1 MNLYTRRV
9 GVSIWLFLH
18 RFRILRQRPGRDNRA
33 QAVHLYSLSENSDLA
48 HIPEAFYRRRQPGS
62 GLIECA
68 SVSPSILPRMSRLN
82 PRQQEAVNYV
92 GGPLLVLAGAGSG
105 KTSVITRKIAHL
117 VQKCGIQARHIV
129 AMTFTN
135 KAARE
140 MKERVGTLLKG
151 SEARGLTVSTF
162 HNLGMNI
169 IRKEYAALGYK
180 PGFSIFD
187 DGDIKALLTDIM
199 QKEYAGDDGADEIK
213 NYIDSWKNDLILP
226 DEALAGA
233 RGPKEQTAAI
243 VYLHYQRTLKAYNAV
258 DFNDLILL
266 PVKLF
271 QEHKD
276 ILEKWQ
282 NRIRYLLVDEYQDTN
297 SSQYLLVKLL
307 VGMRNQI
314 TVVGD
319 DDQSIYAWRGARPE
333 NLMLLKEDYPSLKVV
348 MLEQNYRSTSRIL
361 KCANTLIANNPHAF
375 EKQLWSEMG
384 MGDEIRVI
392 RTRNEDAECER
403 VALEI
408 LTEHLRTERPYSD
421 FAILYRGNYQAKL
434 MELKLQHHQ
443 IPYRLSG
450 GTSFF
455 ARQEVKDLM
464 SYFRL
469 LVNPDD
475 DNAFLRVI
483 NVPRREIG
491 STTLEKLGNYATE
504 RKISMYAATDEIGL
518 GEHLDSRYTERLARF
533 KRWMDGVRQQC
544 AQSDPIA
551 ALRSMIMDIDY
562 EQWLRQ
568 NASSDKVAEARMGNV
583 WFLVEALKNTLEKDE
598 DGEMTI
604 EEAIGK
610 LVLRDMLERQ
620 QEEEDGAEGVQMMTM
635 HASKGLEF
643 PSVYIIGF
651 EEEILP
657 HRSSIEADSIEEERR
672 LAYVGITRAKRNLA
686 LTFAAKRKQYGEIID
701 CTPSRFLDELP
712 QEDLVW
718 EGQEDAPV
726 EVKAARGND
735 ALANMRAMLKK

>member
-1 MNLYTRRV
+1 
-9 GVSIWLFLH
+9 
-18 RFRILRQRPGRDNRA
+18 
-33 QAVHLYSLSENSDLA
+33 
-48 HIPEAFYRRRQPGS
+48 
-62 GLIECA
+62 
-68 SVSPSILPRMSRLN
+68 MSRLN

-117 VQKCGIQARHIV
+117 VQNCGIQARHIV

-151 SEARGLTVSTF
+151 AEARGLTVSTF

-199 QKEYAGDDGADEIK
+199 QKEYAGDDGVDEIK
-213 NYIDSWKNDLILP
+213 NLIDSWKNDLILP
-226 DEALAGA
+226 DEALAKA
-233 RGPKEQTAAI
+233 RGPKEQTAAV

-271 QEHKD
+271 QENRD

-297 SSQYLLVKLL
+297 ASQYLLVKQL
-307 VGMRNQI
+307 VGMRNQF

-333 NLMLLKEDYPSLKVV
+333 NLNLLKEDYPSLKVV

-361 KCANTLIANNPHAF
+361 KCANVLIANNPHVF

-384 MGDEIRVI
+384 HGDEIRVI
-392 RTRNEDAECER
+392 RCRNEESECER

-408 LTEHLRTERPYSD
+408 LTTHLRTGRPYSD

-491 STTLEKLGNYATE
+491 STTLEKLGNYASE
-504 RKISMYAATDEIGL
+504 RGISMYAASDELGL
-518 GEHLDSRYTERLARF
+518 AEHLDNRYTERLSRF
-533 KRWMDGVRQQC
+533 KRYMDKIRELC
-544 AQSDPIA
+544 AGNDPIGA
-551 ALRSMIMDIDY
+551 IRSMIMDIDY
-562 EQWLRQ
+562 ENWLRQ

-583 WFLVEALKNTLEKDE
+583 WFLVEALKNTLDKDE
-598 DGEMTI
+598 DGDMTI
-604 EEAIGK
+604 EDAIGK

-620 QEEEDGAEGVQMMTM
+620 QEEEEGAEGVQMMTM

-657 HRSSIEADSIEEERR
+657 HRSSIEADTIEEERR

-701 CTPSRFLDELP
+701 CSPSRFLDELP

-718 EGQEDAPV
+718 EGQEDTPV
-726 EVKAARGND
+726 EVKTARGND
-735 ALANMRAMLKK
+735 ALASMRAMLKR